1 MAIFLDCTAVR
12 VAEYW
17 VNGEKEQKQ
26 ANAPGDKR
34 LFAIVLAA
42 GSGSRF
48 GGIKQLAR
56 YDGTPLVAGAV
67 RLAEAVCGSR
77 TVLVAGY
84 EWRAVVHACQPLQGF
99 FTNNIAWRSGMG
111 GSIACGVRAVSEV
124 ADAVLLMLADQP
136 LVTVDHLRRL
146 IAARGE
152 SGDSVAVTS
161 FAGTE
166 GPPVIFPASCFG
178 ELGKLEGDQGA
189 RAVLEKAGRRK
200 HRVAFEPAALDIDVP
215 RDLEGLET
223 RSG

>member
-1 MAIFLDCTAVR
+1 VQ

-17 VNGEKEQKQ
+17 VNGENEQKQ
-26 ANAPGDKR
+26 GDPAGGKR

-77 TVLVAGY
+77 SLLVAGY
-84 EWRAVVHACQPLQGF
+84 EWRAVVDACRPLQGF
-99 FTNNIAWRSGMG
+99 FTNNSAWRSGMG
-111 GSIACGVRAVSEV
+111 GSIACGVRAVREA

-146 IAARGE
+146 IAARE
-152 SGDSVAVTS
+152 DSVDSVAVTS

-178 ELGKLEGDQGA
+178 DLVKLEGNQGA
-189 RAVLEKAGRRK
+189 RAVLEKTVGRTR
-200 HRVAFEPAALDIDVP
+200 RVAFEPAALDVDVP
-215 RDLEGLET
+215 KDLEGLAACRT
-223 RSG
+223 LD

>member
-1 MAIFLDCTAVR
+1 M
-12 VAEYW
+12 
-17 VNGEKEQKQ
+17 NGEKEQEQ
-26 ANAPGDKR
+26 GDAAGDDR

-48 GGIKQLAR
+48 GGMKQLAS

-84 EWRAVVHACQPLQGF
+84 EWRAVVDACRPLQGF
-99 FTNNIAWRSGMG
+99 FTNNTAWRSGMG
-111 GSIACGVRAVSEV
+111 GSIACGVRAVSE
-124 ADAVLLMLADQP
+124 AAGSVLLMLADQP

-152 SGDSVAVTS
+152 SGNSVAVTA

-166 GPPVIFPASCFG
+166 GPPVIFPATCFG
-178 ELGKLEGDQGA
+178 DLGKLEGDQGA
-189 RAVLEKAGRRK
+189 RALLEKAGTRKRR
-200 HRVAFEPAALDIDVP
+200 VVFEPAALDVDVP
-215 RDLEGLET
+215 GDLEVLET
-223 RSG
+223 GSG